1 MSLIKDY
8 VNYLEEMTNLVVL
21 PLCHSQLT
29 LLAQNG
35 LVYLK
40 KRIKDESHKRLCK
53 LSGGND
59 QPCCAPSVSLSTDSA
74 CTVWAGVPK
83 EEDKR

>member
-1 MSLIKDY
+1 MYLKKRVKDY
-8 VNYLEEMTNLVVL
+8 GNYLEEITNLVVL
-21 PLCHSQLT
+21 PLCHSQP
-29 LLAQNG
+29 AG
-35 LVYLK
+35 VPK
-40 KRIKDESHKRLCK
+40 EEDKRLCK

-74 CTVWAGVPK
+74 CIVWAGVPK